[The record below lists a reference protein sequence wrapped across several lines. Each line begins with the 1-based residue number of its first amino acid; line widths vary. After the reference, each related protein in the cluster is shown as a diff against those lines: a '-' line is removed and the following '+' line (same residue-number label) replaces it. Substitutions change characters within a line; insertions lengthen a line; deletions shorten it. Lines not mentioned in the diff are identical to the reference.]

1 MRLTRAR
8 LVWGVIALAV
18 LAAVTIAFAYAER
31 LEQDHYMAGLARI
44 DAYAIRAQP
53 STLTIYLTVG
63 AGDLVEGA
71 TVREDA
77 RSVIVTVKTSVFV
90 PRRGAF
96 KNLAGYFRVTSV
108 TLNAPLGERVVIDG
122 GTGGSVPPSPG
133 QQ

>member
-18 LAAVTIAFAYAER
+18 LAAVTIVYAYAER
-31 LEQDHYMAGLARI
+31 LEQDHYMAGLGRI
-44 DAYAIRAQP
+44 DAYAIGAQP

-77 RSVIVTVKTSVFV
+77 RAVVVTVNTSVFV

-96 KNLAGYFRVTSV
+96 KNLAGYFRETSV
-108 TLNAPLGERVVIDG
+108 ILNAPLGERVVIDG

-133 QQ
+133 QH